1 MTEICADDLRFAL
14 GEAAAFLNQV
24 MGFDI
29 STQDIAALETHTEG
43 WIAGLQL
50 AALSIQGLKCNDE
63 ITDLVNRITGSDRY
77 IQDYLADEVL
87 QQRPKGSKDFL
98 LQTLILNSLVGS
110 HIKCYAKWNVIMLA
124 YIMQIKKIRNGL
136 QLVIIGEEDEKPQIP
151 DFCRH

>member
-29 STQDIAALETHTEG
+29 STQDIAAMETHTEG

-50 AALSIQGLKCNDE
+50 AALSIQGLKRNDE
-63 ITDLVNRITGSDRY
+63 ITDLVNRFTGSDRF

-87 QQRPKGSKDFL
+87 QQRPKGSKIFYYK
-98 LQTLILNSLVGS
+98 
-110 HIKCYAKWNVIMLA
+110 H
-124 YIMQIKKIRNGL
+124 
-136 QLVIIGEEDEKPQIP
+136 
-151 DFCRH
+151 